1 MELIPILSTIILV
14 ATISTF
20 LLAIGAYI
28 LYKVRERKGSQ
39 TTSKEPAE
47 IEAELVTPVAASSQ
61 KAAPGDR
68 NIPQPIYA
76 EQQSAFQ
83 RQPIFVQQRNGMQGQ
98 QQRFTPGPQPYSGF
112 SNQTQQ
118 NSNVNSKQQR
128 SGETTKSTGLTQEE
142 KQTID
147 SKFMKYTDAG
157 YIPAKNDK
165 KSGALKW
172 R

>member
-39 TTSKEPAE
+39 STSKEPAE
-47 IEAELVTPVAASSQ
+47 IEAELVTPVGTASQ
-61 KAAPGDR
+61 KASPGEK
-68 NIPQPIYA
+68 IMPQPI
-76 EQQSAFQ
+76 F
-83 RQPIFVQQRNGMQGQ
+83 IQQRNGMQGQ
-98 QQRFTPGPQPYSGF
+98 QQRFTPGPQPYTGF
-112 SNQTQQ
+112 SNQIQP
-118 NSNVNSKQQR
+118 NSNVNSQQQR
-128 SGETTKSTGLTQEE
+128 NGETTKSTGLTQEE

-147 SKFMKYTDAG
+147 SKFMKYTAEG
-157 YIPAKNDK
+157 YVPAKGDK

>member
-47 IEAELVTPVAASSQ
+47 IEAELVTPVGTSSQ
-61 KAAPGDR
+61 KAAPGER
-68 NIPQPIYA
+68 IIPQPIYV
-76 EQQSAFQ
+76 EQQSALQ

-98 QQRFTPGPQPYSGF
+98 QQRFTPGPQPYGF
-112 SNQTQQ
+112 SNQTLPNQ
-118 NSNVNSKQQR
+118 NVNSKQQR
-128 SGETTKSTGLTQEE
+128 NNDTAKSTGLTQEE
-142 KQTID
+142 KQSID
-147 SKFMKYTDAG
+147 SKFMKYTAEG
-157 YIPAKNDK
+157 YIPAKDDK

>member
-28 LYKVRERKGSQ
+28 LYKVREIKGSQ
-39 TTSKEPAE
+39 TTSKEPSE
-47 IEAELVTPVAASSQ
+47 IEAELVTPVAAPSQ
-61 KAAPGDR
+61 KPAPGER
-68 NIPQPIYA
+68 IIPQPVFV
-76 EQQSAFQ
+76 EQQAAFQ
-83 RQPIFVQQRNGMQGQ
+83 RQPIFVQQRNGIQGQ

-112 SNQTQQ
+112 SNQTQP
-118 NSNVNSKQQR
+118 NSNVNPRQQR
-128 SGETTKSTGLTQEE
+128 NGETAKSTGLTQEE

-147 SKFMKYTDAG
+147 SKFMKYTADG
-157 YIPAKNDK
+157 YVPAKDDK

>member
-28 LYKVRERKGSQ
+28 LYKVRERKGTQ
-39 TTSKEPAE
+39 TTTKEPAE

-61 KAAPGDR
+61 KAAPDER
-68 NIPQPIYA
+68 IIPQPIYV
-76 EQQSAFQ
+76 EQQSGFQ
-83 RQPIFVQQRNGMQGQ
+83 RQPIFVQQRNSIQGQ
-98 QQRFTPGPQPYSGF
+98 QQRFTPGPQPYNGF
-112 SNQTQQ
+112 SNSTQL
-118 NSNVNSKQQR
+118 NSNINLKQQR
-128 SGETTKSTGLTQEE
+128 NGETVKSTGLTKEE

-147 SKFMKYTDAG
+147 SKFMKYTDEG